1 MTDAQ
6 KIAELLYPNI
16 TKTVEDYLKQYPPRN
31 LNANAE
37 VTRLAPSPTGYIHIG
52 QLFQVIAN
60 RAVSQKNNGIFY
72 FRLEDTDSK
81 REVAGAASAM
91 PEVVQHFMPIDE
103 GFYGFHK
110 PEKGEYGPY
119 VQSKRKE
126 IYQAFAKELIAKG
139 LAYPCFCDETS
150 EAMRDEEQKR
160 LKVPTGYYGQWAK
173 CRNLTYEQV
182 KANIDAGKP
191 YTIRIKANGDGHER
205 MIHSDLLRGKI
216 SFPKNYVDYILVK
229 SDGLALYHLAHV
241 VDDTL
246 MHTTVVCRGE
256 EWLSSVPLHY
266 QMFEYFG
273 LPVPKYMH
281 TALLLT
287 KDEQT
292 GNVRKISKRLDP
304 WANVQYFIEK
314 GYPSEAVVE
323 YLLNIAN
330 SKFEPWR
337 RANPTLPYTE
347 YPFDP
352 SNMSKSGAMFD
363 IKKLDD
369 VSKNIISRMNS
380 EEMYERVL
388 AWAQTYDTPFARL
401 LEEKEDYAKQVFAM
415 DRDGKPRP
423 RKDIT
428 MWSEVKANCAYMFDL
443 LYYVKDRHL
452 DFEEN
457 IPLKDTKA
465 VLEEYLFEYDHNMD
479 KQAWFDNMKKVARAN
494 GFAGEM
500 KEYKENPSAF
510 KGHITNVSTMVRVA
524 LTGSRQTPDLYEI
537 QQVLGDARVR
547 ARLVETIRVLKLFI
561 DKGKN

>member
-1 MTDAQ
+1 M
-6 KIAELLYPNI
+6 
-16 TKTVEDYLKQYPPRN
+16 
-31 LNANAE
+31 
-37 VTRLAPSPTGYIHIG
+37 
-52 QLFQVIAN
+52 
-60 RAVSQKNNGIFY
+60 
-72 FRLEDTDSK
+72 
-81 REVAGAASAM
+81 
-91 PEVVQHFMPIDE
+91 
-103 GFYGFHK
+103 
-110 PEKGEYGPY
+110 
-119 VQSKRKE
+119 
-126 IYQAFAKELIAKG
+126 
-139 LAYPCFCDETS
+139 
-150 EAMRDEEQKR
+150 
-160 LKVPTGYYGQWAK
+160 
-173 CRNLTYEQV
+173 
-182 KANIDAGKP
+182 
-191 YTIRIKANGDGHER
+191 
-205 MIHSDLLRGKI
+205 
-216 SFPKNYVDYILVK
+216 VK

-457 IPLKDTKA
+457 ISLKDTKA

-479 KQAWFDNMKKVARAN
+479 KQAWFENMKKVARAN

-561 DKGKN
+561 DKGQN